1 MTVDYYNELRD
12 EVLLVL
18 EDKTSKDK
26 FSSVF
31 TTIDHD
37 HGKPVAWLQKKC
49 KDLRRAARKYGVLED
64 VIGEVGEKHG
74 V

>member
-1 MTVDYYNELRD
+1 MTVDYYNELRT

-18 EDKTSKDK
+18 EDQTSKDK
-26 FSSVF
+26 FNSNF
-31 TTIDHD
+31 PQLEHD

-49 KDLRRAARKYGVLED
+49 KDLRRAARKVGVLED
-64 VIGEVGEKHG
+64 VIAEVGEKHD